1 MVLIL
6 GKFKRITSIHGKM
19 ILQGLIDL
27 THIDHFPMDS
37 GDPNNFEVETFQVET
52 SSSINQDVPMAS
64 K

>member
-1 MVLIL
+1 
-6 GKFKRITSIHGKM
+6 M